1 MINSQSLGGEGMKK
15 IVISSL
21 VLFSV
26 LFSAT
31 GCKSD
36 VEKNAEKAKAS
47 TTKTEAVSGASEQT
61 KLSVESLKDSYDVV
75 IVGAGGG
82 GMAAA
87 IQAKD
92 MGMNP
97 VIFEKMPVAGGNT
110 VKASAGMNA
119 SETKFQKEEGVSDN
133 NQLFFDE
140 TLKGGQGTNDKEL
153 LRHFVDS
160 SSDAINWL
168 DDMGI
173 TLSNLTTT
181 GGMSVK
187 RTHRP
192 ADGSAVG
199 QYLVDGL
206 LRNVKERE
214 IPLFTDADVKDIT
227 EKNGV
232 VTGVTVLFDK
242 KDERQVKA
250 DAVIVATGGF
260 GANLDMV
267 TDYNKDLD
275 GFVTTN
281 QKGSQGDGLKM
292 IEKVGGTTVDMKEI
306 QIHPTVEQ
314 ETSFLITE
322 AVRGEGA
329 ILVAQN
335 GKRFVNEMDTRDK
348 VSAAII
354 GLDKPYAYLILNAGV
369 KERVKAIDF
378 YEKSG
383 LVKQGETL
391 ADLAKEVEMDAKVL
405 ENTVSSWNTGV
416 KDHNDS
422 TFKRETGMD
431 NDLSHG
437 PYYAI
442 KIAPGIHHT
451 MGGAKINAKT
461 EVLTKEGKVVPGLF
475 AAGEAAG
482 GLHGKNR
489 IGGNAVADIIIYGRE
504 AGKQASELAKELKEQ
519 PQLDKAG

>member
-1 MINSQSLGGEGMKK
+1 MKK
-15 IVISSL
+15 VMTKGL
-21 VLFSV
+21 LLFSLMLV
-26 LFSAT
+26 TT

-36 VEKNAEKAKAS
+36 DEKNAEKAKKS
-47 TTKTEAVSGASEQT
+47 TAQTEAVSGASEQT
-61 KLSVESLKDSYDVV
+61 KLSASEVKDSYDIV

-92 MGMNP
+92 MGYNP

-119 SETKFQKEEGVSDN
+119 SETKFQEKEGIKDTN
-133 NQLFFDE
+133 DLFYEE
-140 TLKGGQGTNDKEL
+140 TLKGGKGTNDPKL

-206 LRNVKERE
+206 LRNVKERD
-214 IPLFTDADVKDIT
+214 IPLFTDADVKEIT
-227 EKNGV
+227 AEKGI
-232 VTGVTVLFDK
+232 VTGVKVSFDK
-242 KDERQVKA
+242 KDEKTVKS

-267 TDYNKDLD
+267 TEYNEKLD

-281 QKGSQGDGLKM
+281 QAGSQGDGIKM

-329 ILVAQN
+329 VLVSQE
-335 GKRFVNEMDTRDK
+335 GQRFVNEMDTRDK
-348 VSAAII
+348 VSAEIMA
-354 GLDKPYAYLILNAGV
+354 LDKPYAFLVLDAGV

-383 LVKQGETL
+383 LVKKGNTV
-391 ADLAKEVEMDAKVL
+391 ADLAKEIKVDSQSL
-405 ENTVSSWNTGV
+405 DNTVTMWNKAV
-416 KDHNDS
+416 KDKKD
-422 TFKRETGMD
+422 TEFKRETAMD
-431 NDLSHG
+431 NDLSKG
-437 PYYAI
+437 PFYAI

-451 MGGAKINAKT
+451 MGGAKINNQT
-461 EVLTKEGKVVPGLF
+461 EVLTKDGKTVPGLF
-475 AAGEAAG
+475 AAGEASG
-482 GLHGKNR
+482 GLHGQNR

-504 AGKQASELAKELKEQ
+504 SGKQAAARVKALETDVKS
-519 PQLDKAG
+519 DKAA

>member
-1 MINSQSLGGEGMKK
+1 MKK
-15 IVISSL
+15 IMLSAVSL
-21 VLFSV
+21 VSV
-26 LFSAT
+26 MMLAT
-31 GCKSD
+31 GCKGD
-36 VEKNAEKAKAS
+36 TPKEEKKEE
-47 TTKTEAVSGASEQT
+47 KTEAVSGASEHT
-61 KLSVESLKDSYDVV
+61 KLSLDELKDSYDMV

-119 SETKFQKEEGVSDN
+119 SGTKFQKEAGIEDTN
-133 NQLFFDE
+133 DLFFEE
-140 TLKGGQGTNDKEL
+140 TLKGGKGTNDQDL

-160 SSDAINWL
+160 SSDAIDWL
-168 DDMGI
+168 DGMGI
-173 TLSNLTTT
+173 TLNNLTTT

-192 ADGSAVG
+192 EDGSAVG

-214 IPLFTDADVKDIT
+214 IPLFTDADVKEIT
-227 EKNGV
+227 ESNGIVNGV
-232 VTGVTVLFDK
+232 KVTFDNK
-242 KDERQVKA
+242 EDRTIKT

-267 TDYNKDLD
+267 TEYNKDLE

-281 QKGSQGDGLKM
+281 QAGSQGDGVKM
-292 IEKVGGTTVDMKEI
+292 IEKLGGATVDMKEI

-322 AVRGEGA
+322 AVRGEGS
-329 ILVAQN
+329 ILVSQE
-335 GKRFVNEMDTRDK
+335 GKRFVNELETRDN

-354 GLDKPYAYLILNAGV
+354 GLDQPYAYLVFDAGV

-383 LVKQGETL
+383 LVKKGESL
-391 ADLAKEVEMDAKVL
+391 ADLAKEMNVDVKTLEGTMD
-405 ENTVSSWNTGV
+405 TWNKAV
-416 KDHNDS
+416 ADKKDAEFDR
-422 TFKRETGMD
+422 TTGMD
-431 NDLSHG
+431 HDLSKG
-437 PYYAI
+437 PFYAI

-461 EVLTKEGKVVPGLF
+461 EVFTEDGKVIPGLF
-475 AAGEAAG
+475 AAGEASG
-482 GLHGKNR
+482 GLHGQNR

-504 AGKQASELAKELKEQ
+504 SGKQAAELVQELNKEE
-519 PQLDKAG
+519 AAA